1 MQLRLAILLGLALV
15 TAAVLAVFIVA
26 LGTSNKQD
34 SITGKREGI
43 EWATAELE
51 RRLPD
56 WLGRK

>member
-15 TAAVLAVFIVA
+15 TAAALTVFIVA

-56 WLGRK
+56 